1 MIHNQSRPNKPCEC
15 ETDFIQLHQPHTGSA
30 QCVGSGQEPIKM
42 PTDYLKFQHA
52 MRCFAASFVLI
63 ALSGCVTETQKV
75 VQTAQATDDK
85 GLPVEVLR
93 VPQQMQDLSGDL
105 LRYHAKHR
113 ALPATLE
120 MLLEE
125 KFMTPE
131 QYAALPDYLYSPTD
145 QYKLRD
151 GRVVILVD
159 SDVRVEGHAWCIVR
173 EPDGQPRSIQ
183 LNVTPISLTELEAAA
198 QRSR

>member
-1 MIHNQSRPNKPCEC
+1 MIQTQTQHNKLRESEC
-15 ETDFIQLHQPHTGSA
+15 LYMQIHHKNTESAHCTDSD
-30 QCVGSGQEPIKM
+30 QEPIKM
-42 PTDYLKFQHA
+42 PTDYLNIHRA
-52 MRCFAASFVLI
+52 MRFIVICFLLM
-63 ALSGCVTETQKV
+63 ALTGCVTESQKAV
-75 VQTAQATDDK
+75 PTAQPNDEK

-105 LRYHAKHR
+105 LRYHAKFR
-113 ALPATLE
+113 ALPEALE

-125 KFMTPE
+125 KFMTAE
-131 QYAALPDYLYSPTD
+131 RYASLPDYLYSPKD
-145 QYKLRD
+145 KYKLRD

-159 SDVRVEGHAWCIVR
+159 SEIRVEGHAWCIVR
-173 EPDGQPRSIQ
+173 EPDGQPQSIQ

>member
-1 MIHNQSRPNKPCEC
+1 MIQTQSRDNLPRQSKPRSLQ
-15 ETDFIQLHQPHTGSA
+15 TDYTHAESARCSGSD
-30 QCVGSGQEPIKM
+30 QEPIKM
-42 PTDYLKFQHA
+42 PIHCHKIFCL
-52 MRCFAASFVLI
+52 MRFTAACLLLLAFA
-63 ALSGCVTETQKV
+63 GCVSESQKV
-75 VQTAQATDDK
+75 VPTVNEN

-93 VPQQMQDLSGDL
+93 VPQQMQDLSGEL

-113 ALPATLE
+113 NLPATLE
-120 MLLEE
+120 TLLEE
-125 KFMTPE
+125 KFISAE
-131 QYAALPDYLYSPTD
+131 RYAALPDYLYSPTD

-159 SDVRVEGHAWCIVR
+159 SEVRVEGHAWCIVR